1 MREKPALNHPL
12 NVRPAAVRW
21 ACFAAPLVVA
31 LGLAACGGGDDDQ
44 NELDFTRPSE
54 GWQAGF
60 ADYRPGDADFDL
72 VSGVRS
78 VPGIGDAGYLLGG
91 TNRSDD
97 LFMFVHRAI
106 DGLKPNHPYRVSFE
120 VTLASNASNG
130 CTGVGGQ
137 PGESVTV
144 KAGATGKALSIV
156 PDKGGILL
164 LNPVDKGDQ
173 TVGGA
178 DALVLGDLSNGST
191 DCLNPSYRRKT
202 LSGGPLLT
210 RTDAQGRLRVFFGT
224 DSGYESRTEVYWLKA
239 RLTLSPQ

>member
-1 MREKPALNHPL
+1 MRKKPTLTPFQPL
-12 NVRPAAVRW
+12 RPMAARW
-21 ACFAAPLVVA
+21 ARVAGPLVMA
-31 LGLAACGGGDDDQ
+31 LGLVACGGGDDDKS
-44 NELDFTRPSE
+44 ELDFTRPSE

-97 LFMFVHRAI
+97 LFMFVHRAV

-120 VTLASNASNG
+120 VTLASNAPGG

-137 PGESVTV
+137 PGESVYV

-156 PDKGGILL
+156 PDKLGILR

-173 TVGGA
+173 SAGGP
-178 DALVLGDLSNGST
+178 DALVLGDLTNGSK
-191 DCLNPSYRRKT
+191 DCSNPSYRGKT